1 MVLYEFRSKRI
12 VVVVMIFD
20 LTLLLLLNEGICMK
34 FEEDDV

>member
-20 LTLLLLLNEGICMK
+20 LTLLLLLNEGIRMK